1 MKHVWVGAVLLA
13 ALLFGGLLLNTGLQR
28 MNGAL
33 PGELKKAAEA
43 SLAGNWTRADGIME
57 TVRSRWEKNREITA
71 SLTDHALLEEVD
83 CLFSELMVYREQH
96 LGSEYAAV
104 CMCLAR
110 RIEAVLESQSL
121 RWWHLL

>member
-1 MKHVWVGAVLLA
+1 MKHVWAGAVLLT
-13 ALLFGGLLLNTGLQR
+13 ALLCAGLLLNTGLQR

-43 SLAGNWTRADGIME
+43 SLKENWEQADELTE

-83 CLFSELMVYREQH
+83 CLFSELAVYRKQR

>member
-1 MKHVWVGAVLLA
+1 MKHVWAGAVLLT
-13 ALLFGGLLLNTGLQR
+13 ALLCAGLLLNAGMQR
-28 MNGAL
+28 MNGPQ
-33 PGELKKAAEA
+33 PGELKQAAEA

-57 TVRSRWEKNREITA
+57 KVRSRWEKNREITA
-71 SLTDHALLEEVD
+71 SVTDHALLEEVD
-83 CLFSELMVYREQH
+83 CLFSELAVYREQR

-121 RWWHLL
+121 HWWHLL